1 MNYWDRLLDYRE
13 MDWQER
19 QYSLDSSKPR
29 DMIPLIGIDP
39 GILSIHYQ
47 STRTFLPWFVGPTE
61 SGTNISPR
69 ASTAYFGHT
78 ISVKQ
83 IRLLGMR
90 KWIVS
95 HLYLYYLSN
104 FTIWSKSNTN
114 YWRMCEIEYFK
125 SRKAKNRPIFSLN
138 PNGNKHD
145 KQQVNTALYCTICY
159 NKGTGS
165 FWFSW
170 KQFQNTGRILVDRFH
185 YVNNLIP

>member
-1 MNYWDRLLDYRE
+1 
-13 MDWQER
+13 
-19 QYSLDSSKPR
+19 
-29 DMIPLIGIDP
+29 MIPLIGIDP

-95 HLYLYYLSN
+95 HLYLYYLLN
-104 FTIWSKSNTN
+104 FTI
-114 YWRMCEIEYFK
+114 
-125 SRKAKNRPIFSLN
+125 
-138 PNGNKHD
+138 
-145 KQQVNTALYCTICY
+145 
-159 NKGTGS
+159 
-165 FWFSW
+165 
-170 KQFQNTGRILVDRFH
+170 
-185 YVNNLIP
+185 